1 MEEGDVVKKKS
12 ISLKDKRTQVIIL
25 IIVIAVLLLTGFYIV
40 NPGEEAVVQ
49 RFGAYNRTTRSG
61 LHFKLPFGIEHKT
74 IVKVKE
80 IRKEEFGFRT
90 VEAGIKTQYSRGD
103 YSHESLMLTGDL
115 NIVDVQ
121 WIVQY
126 RVKDSKDYLFN
137 IRNNRETLR
146 ILSESATRQ
155 VVGDRSADE
164 VITLSRQE
172 IAQLVLEA
180 LQEAL
185 DNYSAGIEIVTV
197 VMQNVNPPKPVQP
210 AFNEVNSAR
219 QEQDRIINEAQSQYN
234 KIIPEAKGRAQRM
247 IQEAEGYA
255 INRVNRAQGD
265 AKRFTDILKE
275 YRKAPNVTKK
285 RMYLETMQDILPE
298 LEHVYMIDDK
308 LKSFLPLLNMQ
319 KGGE

>member
-1 MEEGDVVKKKS
+1 MEEADVVKKK
-12 ISLKDKRTQVIIL
+12 IDLKSKRIQVILL
-25 IIVIAVLLLTGFYIV
+25 IIVVAAILMTGFYIV

-49 RFGAYNRTTRSG
+49 RFGEYNRTTHSG
-61 LHFKLPFGIEHKT
+61 LHFKLPFGIEYKT

-103 YSHESLMLTGDL
+103 FSQESLMLTGDL

-126 RVKDSKDYLFN
+126 RVKDSKHYLFK

-146 ILSESATRQ
+146 ILSESATRKI
-155 VVGDRSADE
+155 VGDRSADE

-172 IAQLVLEA
+172 IAQLVLED

-185 DNYSAGIEIVTV
+185 DNYDAGIEVVTV

-234 KIIPEAKGRAQRM
+234 KIIPEAKGRAQRV

-265 AKRFTDILKE
+265 ASRFNEILKE
-275 YRKAPNVTKK
+275 YRKAPSVTKK
-285 RMYLETMQDILPE
+285 RMYLETMQEILPE
-298 LEHVYMIDDK
+298 LEHIYMIDDK